1 MLRRIL
7 IAAVIIT
14 LLVVVRLFP
23 DSNQTLVNIDL
34 LATQIEAVEL
44 WLVLMASFFGGAML
58 TFLFASLL
66 LIRSG
71 LVGRRYRQAIA
82 DLEAEVHH
90 LRNLPLAS
98 GDLGEL
104 KDSPDIAI
112 GKKAGASQSVSAA
125 PAARS
130 ASPRSSSTS
139 SIKGS

>member
-1 MLRRIL
+1 MTLMLRRIL
-7 IAAVIIT
+7 IAAIIIM

-34 LATQIEAVEL
+34 LAIQIEAIEL
-44 WLVLMASFFGGAML
+44 WLVLMASFFGGATL

-66 LIRSG
+66 LIRAG
-71 LVGRRYRQAIA
+71 LVGRRYRKAIA

-98 GDLGEL
+98 GDLSEL
-104 KDSPDIAI
+104 QDSPDIAPA
-112 GKKAGASQSVSAA
+112 KRAGASQSGSPTPTA
-125 PAARS
+125 P
-130 ASPRSSSTS
+130 SSSLPY